1 MIDDLNSEA
10 RKAVALA
17 SIEALPFV
25 RDPTPDELAA
35 GQKGRIFWTAQ
46 PSGNWLSDCNEGEA
60 WARALL
66 DHMAEHRDRY
76 LLGWVVRDMERG
88 PHLSGQA
95 VGFLAVFAD
104 MARFANMLA
113 TGKAEALL
121 AEAKEAKGQAA

>member
-1 MIDDLNSEA
+1 MADNVNSEA
-10 RKAVALA
+10 SKAVALA

-35 GQKGRIFWTAQ
+35 GHKGRIFWTAQ
-46 PSGNWLSDCNEGEA
+46 PSGNWQADYDEGEA

-66 DHMAEHRDRY
+66 DHMAEHRGRY

-88 PHLSGQA
+88 LRLSGQA

-104 MARFANMLA
+104 MARFANMMA

-121 AEAKEAKGQAA
+121 AEAKEAKEAAA